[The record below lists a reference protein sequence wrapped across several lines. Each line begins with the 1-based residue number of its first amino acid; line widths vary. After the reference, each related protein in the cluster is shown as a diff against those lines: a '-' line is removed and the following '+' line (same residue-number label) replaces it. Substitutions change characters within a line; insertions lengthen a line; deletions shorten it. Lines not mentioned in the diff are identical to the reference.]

1 MKNIYRQIAEENRIT
16 PKEIEACMRSA
27 LKAAWENAQKDSSAK
42 ALQAQIPCK
51 GDMPTNEEFILYVV
65 DMLSKG

>member
-1 MKNIYRQIAEENRIT
+1 
-16 PKEIEACMRSA
+16 MRSA